1 MWTCFQLQTSQGCFI
16 HILRKRLQA
25 DCASKDV
32 TQTQQQRPETPKVTL
47 TWHASRYKVHKLHQ
61 STRYINSTRVCTLRV
76 DTRYMNST
84 RVCTLRVDT
93 RYMNSTRVCTL
104 RVDTR
109 YINSTRVCI
118 LRVDTR
124 YINSTRVCTLVE
136 FMCLVF
142 TRMPG
147 ERYRR
152 RLGSLLLCL
161 CDFFP
166 ALINSLACGF
176 CTSAL
181 DLALFENATVYCVKF
196 EFFGAQPWW
205 VDHSIFTNE
214 DYKKG

>member
-84 RVCTLRVDT
+84 RVCTLRADT

-109 YINSTRVCI
+109 YINSTRVCTLRIDTRYINSTRVCI

-124 YINSTRVCTLVE
+124 DINSTRVCTLVE
-136 FMCLVF
+136 FMYLVF

-181 DLALFENATVYCVKF
+181 DLALFEIATVYCVKF
-196 EFFGAQPWW
+196 ELFGAQP
-205 VDHSIFTNE
+205 
-214 DYKKG
+214 